1 LDTET
6 GELAALF
13 HPRRDQWHEHFLL
26 KGEELVGL
34 TPPARATIRLL
45 RLTHPHGVQERLVR
59 FGCRWTPRQR
69 LNKAAYTEA
78 NDRRDRYAN

>member
-45 RLTHPHGVQERLVR
+45 RLTHPHGIQERLVR
-59 FGCRWTPRQR
+59 FGCR
-69 LNKAAYTEA
+69 
-78 NDRRDRYAN
+78 